1 MAEAN
6 DPYERGF
13 RVTQYKIAKTPIWR
27 PFGSPGLFGWDDIY
41 GDTVDAVNEIR
52 ELGFL
57 GSQQSLHLEMPSGT
71 AGTGDALPYHYYER
85 PAHYRPRKPSTYKT
99 AAEKAQEHWELIQ
112 RLRTRARLAESDVLW
127 NAAEGERIL
136 RWRAAKAEAKRTL
149 RRLKKSQAEAEQRK
163 AEALAELEAAKA
175 KPPQNLVVA
184 KRAPPPEI
192 VKPDTAIQ
200 PVKRVIDYERD
211 WDIPCDLLFP
221 EWHDANVHLARFMA
235 VGEPHDWRVALL
247 EDART
252 FIALSEKHFCYDA
265 STRQFVCGIAVPPGS
280 SWRMFLMRYRLG
292 LGAYLSFTR
301 PKLPDYPAHKIEQD
315 RWPGYSPETRLQ
327 WQTECL
333 YLVRKRERDLI
344 EKGWPRAAV
353 TLARAFGIRYDGR

>member
-6 DPYERGF
+6 DPFERGF

-57 GSQQSLHLEMPSGT
+57 GSQSALCLEMPSGGAS
-71 AGTGDALPYHYYER
+71 AGDFIPGTRDTR
-85 PAHYRPRKPSTYKT
+85 YRTPSTYKT

-112 RLRTRARLAESDVLW
+112 RLRTKARLAESDVLW
-127 NAAEGERIL
+127 NAAEAERIL
-136 RWRAAKAEAKRTL
+136 AWRAAKAEAKRTL

-163 AEALAELEAAKA
+163 AEALAELKAAEA
-175 KPPQNLVVA
+175 KPPITLVT
-184 KRAPPPEI
+184 KRQPPPDVPLI
-192 VKPDTAIQ
+192 RPDTPIQ
-200 PVKRVIDYERD
+200 PVKRAIDYERD

-221 EWHDANVHLARFMA
+221 EWHDVNVHLARFMA
-235 VGEPHDWRVALL
+235 VAEPHDWRVALL
-247 EDART
+247 EDGRS
-252 FIALSEKHFCYDA
+252 FIALSEKHFCYDS

-292 LGAYLSFTR
+292 LGSYLSFTR
-301 PKLPDYPAHKIEQD
+301 PRLPNGEERASVSQ
-315 RWPGYSPETRLQ
+315 RLN

-333 YLVRKRERDLI
+333 YLVRKRERDLVD
-344 EKGWPRAAV
+344 KGWPRAAV